1 MIAHLYISV
10 GVTPECM
17 TPIRTIAVA
26 VVLVVSAAGAPL
38 AGATPAVNGTEE
50 SNDVAP
56 GERLSGVVDVQ
67 GAELEGDLD
76 GRAFGIRVAEAATE
90 GAKADVV
97 AEQVRDVEERL
108 DELEERKAELEE
120 KRAAG
125 EISRGEYEAE
135 VATIAVEART
145 AERLADASAEEASE
159 LPAEALEE
167 RGVDV
172 ESIQTLKAEASDLT
186 GQEVA
191 AIARSIAGNDVG
203 APVGGPEHAD
213 QRQPGSDAPDDDR
226 DATIER
232 AIAAIERAEERI
244 AQAERRVDAEN
255 GDATDALEEARNDL
269 EAARTALD
277 DAKDAREAGDDEA
290 VAEHAEEAIAE
301 AEDALDSADEA
312 LDDAEERDR
321 DRGDRPNDRGGD

>member
-1 MIAHLYISV
+1 MIDYLYTQA
-10 GVTPECM
+10 GATPGCM
-17 TPIRTIAVA
+17 TPIRTIAVV

-56 GERLSGVVDVQ
+56 GERLSGVVAVQ

-90 GAKADVV
+90 EAKADVV

-125 EISRGEYEAE
+125 EISRGKYEAE

-145 AERLADASAEEASE
+145 AEHLADASAEEASE

-172 ESIQTLKAEASDLT
+172 ESIQTLKDDASELG

-191 AIARSIAGNDVG
+191 EIARSIAGNDVG

-213 QRQPGSDAPDDDR
+213 QRQPGSDAHDDD

-232 AIAAIERAEERI
+232 AEAAIERAEERI
-244 AQAERRVDAEN
+244 DQAERRVDAEN
-255 GDATDALEEARNDL
+255 ADAEDALEEARNGL
-269 EAARTALD
+269 EAARTALA
-277 DAKDAREAGDDEA
+277 DAKDARESGDDEA

-301 AEDALDSADEA
+301 AEDAIDSADEA
-312 LDDAEERDR
+312 LDDAGERDR
-321 DRGDRPNDRGGD
+321 DRGDRPDDRGGD